1 MDNDDLIVKSR
12 DFLVTETEI
21 RTNAPLAE
29 VEHYLKTEKTFGE
42 VKIPMSQG
50 GKLRVLVTE
59 KTKALTEEE
68 SKDVRER
75 LGMNTETA

>member
-1 MDNDDLIVKSR
+1 
-12 DFLVTETEI
+12 
-21 RTNAPLAE
+21 
-29 VEHYLKTEKTFGE
+29 
-42 VKIPMSQG
+42 MSQG

-59 KTKALTEEE
+59 KSKALTEEE